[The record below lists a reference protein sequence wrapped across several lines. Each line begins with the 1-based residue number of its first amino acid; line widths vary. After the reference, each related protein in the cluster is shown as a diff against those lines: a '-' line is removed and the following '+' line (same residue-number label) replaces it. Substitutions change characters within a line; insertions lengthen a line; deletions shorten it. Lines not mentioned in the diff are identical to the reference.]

1 MATSFDS
8 GQPTSARNL
17 RFRDFVLNFMGDAP
31 VWYKQT
37 IVGFLILNLMFF
49 AVWTLAPLFGIEDY
63 VTTIKTI
70 AGWVVVLQF
79 IFTLAMALQCY
90 PLQPGGLIAIQAIA
104 IGLASA
110 DTVYHEVEGGL
121 KVILLLMFMVAGV
134 FFMKDLLLWI
144 FTKIF
149 VNVRSKLVIS
159 VLFMFVAAI
168 LSAFLDALTVIAV
181 VITIGVGFANV
192 IDGLLRDES
201 HFRNAAS
208 REQFNQDRQQFYRF
222 LRNVMMHAAIGTAL
236 GGVCTMV
243 GEPQNLLIAA
253 KLDWGFNQFIV
264 EMAIVTMPVFAVGII
279 TCVFLET
286 TRLFSFGAKAP
297 ESILQVL
304 KEHDDEVS
312 LRFTG
317 RDKAK
322 LTIQALAVVFL
333 VVGLSAQWA
342 QVGLIGLSII
352 VIQTA
357 FNGVIR
363 EHDLGPAFEE
373 ALPFTALLVVFFAIV
388 AVIHDQHLF
397 SPVLAYILNLDP
409 SIQPG
414 MFYIANGILSA
425 ISDNVFVATVYI
437 NEIHAAFVDESINRE
452 LFNKLGVAVNTGTN
466 IPSVATPNGQ
476 AAFLF
481 LLTSSLAPRIRLSYM
496 RMVYMALPYTITL
509 GVTGW
514 IMVHFF
520 L

>member
-1 MATSFDS
+1 MATSYDS
-8 GQPTSARNL
+8 GPPSGSRNL
-17 RFRDFVLNFMGDAP
+17 RLLDFVHNFMGDSP
-31 VWYKQT
+31 VWYKKT
-37 IVGFLILNLMFF
+37 IVSFLTLNLVLFL
-49 AVWTLAPLFGIEDY
+49 VWKLAPLFGLEDY
-63 VTTIKTI
+63 VTTMKMV
-70 AGWVVVLQF
+70 AGWIIVLQF

-104 IGLASA
+104 MGLASSA
-110 DTVYHEVEGGL
+110 TVYTEVKGGL

-134 FFMKDLLLWI
+134 FFMKELLLWI

-159 VLFMFVAAI
+159 VLFMFVAAV

-192 IDGLLRDES
+192 IDGLLKDSNSFSNEV
-201 HFRNAAS
+201 S
-208 REQFNQDRQQFYRF
+208 RKQFEADRQQFYRF
-222 LRNVMMHAAIGTAL
+222 LRNIMMHAAIGTAL
-236 GGVCTMV
+236 GGVCTKV
-243 GEPQNLLIAA
+243 GEPQNLLIADR
-253 KLDWGFNQFIV
+253 LGWGFVQFIV
-264 EMAIVTMPVFAVGII
+264 EMAIVTMPVFAVGIV
-279 TCVFLET
+279 TCIILEL
-286 TRLFSFGAKAP
+286 TRSFSFGARAP
-297 ESILQVL
+297 DSILQVL

-312 LRFTG
+312 ARFTG

-322 LTIQALAVVFL
+322 LIIQALAIVFL
-333 VVGLSAQWA
+333 VVGLTWQWA

-397 SPVLAYILNLDP
+397 SPALAYILSLDP
-409 SIQPG
+409 SVQPG

-437 NEIHAAFVDESINRE
+437 NEIHSAFIDENINRE
-452 LFNKLGVAVNTGTN
+452 LFDKLGVAVNTGTN

-481 LLTSSLAPRIRLSYM
+481 LLTSSLAPRIRLSYV

>member
-1 MATSFDS
+1 MANSYDS
-8 GQPTSARNL
+8 GQPSGSSNL
-17 RFRDFVLNFMGDAP
+17 TLLDFVHNFMGDAP
-31 VWYKQT
+31 VWYKKT
-37 IVGFLILNLMFF
+37 IVGFLILNLLLFCL
-49 AVWTLAPLFGIEDY
+49 WQLAPFAGLADT
-63 VTTIKTI
+63 VPMVKTV
-70 AGWVVVLQF
+70 AGWIIVLQF

-104 IGLASA
+104 MQLTSA
-110 DTVYHEVEGGL
+110 ATVYAEVKSGL

-149 VNVRSKLVIS
+149 VNVRSKITIS

-192 IDGLLRDES
+192 IDGLLNDAGSFRDQS
-201 HFRNAAS
+201 S
-208 REQFNQDRQQFYRF
+208 RQRFEEDRQQFYRF
-222 LRNVMMHAAIGTAL
+222 LRNIMMHAAIGTAL
-236 GGVCTMV
+236 GGVCTKV
-243 GEPQNLLIAA
+243 GEPQNLLIADR
-253 KLDWGFNQFIV
+253 LDWGFNQFII
-264 EMAIVTMPVFAVGII
+264 EMAIVTMPVFAVGIV
-279 TCVFLET
+279 TCVVLEV
-286 TRLFSFGAKAP
+286 TRSFSFGATAP
-297 ESILQVL
+297 ASILNVL
-304 KEHDDEVS
+304 KEHDTKIS
-312 LRFTG
+312 ARFTG
-317 RDKAK
+317 RDKAR
-322 LTIQALAVVFL
+322 LIIQALAVIFL
-333 VVGLSAQWA
+333 VVGLTLQWA

-397 SPVLAYILNLDP
+397 SPVLAYILSLDP

-437 NEIHAAFVDESINRE
+437 NEIHQAFVDENINRE
-452 LFNKLGVAVNTGTN
+452 LFDKLGVAVNTGTN

-481 LLTSSLAPRIRLSYM
+481 LLTSSLAPRIRLSYV

-509 GVTGW
+509 GITGW